1 MLMKVGGWV
10 NQFVDGSLTV
20 EEAANHLGVSR
31 KTLYVWI
38 AKGLVPSVR
47 IGKRIKL
54 DGQLIKNVATTG
66 LDLERGVASE

>member
-1 MLMKVGGWV
+1 M
-10 NQFVDGSLTV
+10 NQFVGGSLTV
-20 EEAANHLGVSR
+20 EEAADLLGVSR